1 MSKKLINS
9 PANAVDEALAGLVG
23 ANPSLRLLQGHRVVV
38 RADID
43 SVTEQN
49 KVTLISG
56 GGSGHEPAHAGFV
69 GKGMLSAA
77 VAGGV
82 FASPPSA
89 SVLAALRAVAS
100 PAGTLVIVKNY
111 TGDRLNF
118 GIAVE
123 QAKMEGMAVKMVVVG
138 EDTALPTTEFSAGR
152 RGLCG
157 IILVHKVAGALAE
170 LGATLETV
178 AAFAQQTANAIA
190 TLSISLTPCS
200 LPGCKPS
207 FNLNE
212 DEMEL
217 GLGIHGEP
225 GAQRIKLKPVD
236 EVVATVFE
244 HMTQQTPG
252 YCYFKPEAGMEVV
265 LVVNN
270 LGGTSNLELLIVTNA
285 AIRYLVDTMNLKVV
299 RVYMG
304 SFMTSLEMAGVSF
317 TLLNVALR
325 SFLEWLDLPVSA
337 PGWPIAS
344 TTEREDSHSMPS
356 LTAVVSDQMR
366 LSGEPKTAIGLKM
379 KQCVEEVCSTLL
391 SHEEELNEL
400 DRGGGDGDCGTTFKQ
415 WALGMCLQSSFVNWD
430 SPQKALLGLAGC
442 TEQNMGGTSGALYT
456 VFFTAA
462 ARALLN
468 PELAV
473 SWAQSLK
480 EGTEAV
486 MVYGGAKPGYR
497 TMLDALCPAVDFLIA
512 QLPNCPDH
520 EMMNTL
526 KLAVKA
532 AQTGAEGTVNLKA
545 KAGRAS
551 YVPSHQITQRDAG
564 AHAVSL
570 WLKAIHDTLVR

>member
-23 ANPSLRLLQGHRVVV
+23 ANPSLRLLQGHRVIV

-43 SVTEQN
+43 TVTEQN
-49 KVTLISG
+49 KVTLVSG

-77 VAGGV
+77 VAGAV

-138 EDTALPTTEFSAGR
+138 EDTALPSTESSAGR

-157 IILVHKVAGALAE
+157 ILLVHKVAGALAE
-170 LGATLETV
+170 QGATLETV

-207 FNLNE
+207 FNLKE

-225 GAQRIKLKPVD
+225 GAQRTKLKPVD

-252 YCYFKPEAGMEVV
+252 YCYFKPEAGMEVA

-285 AIRYLVDTMNLKVV
+285 AIRYLVDAMKLKVV
-299 RVYMG
+299 RVYVG

-317 TLLNVALR
+317 TLLNVSLQ
-325 SFLEWLDLPVSA
+325 SILEWLDLPVGA
-337 PGWPIAS
+337 PGWPNAS
-344 TTEREDSHSMPS
+344 TVEREDSHSIPS
-356 LTAVVSDQMR
+356 LTAVVTDQACF
-366 LSGEPKTAIGLKM
+366 SGEPKTVVGL
-379 KQCVEEVCSTLL
+379 
-391 SHEEELNEL
+391 H
-400 DRGGGDGDCGTTFKQ
+400 R
-415 WALGMCLQSSFVNWD
+415 
-430 SPQKALLGLAGC
+430 
-442 TEQNMGGTSGALYT
+442 
-456 VFFTAA
+456 
-462 ARALLN
+462 LLN
-468 PELAV
+468 NSKWLISVTQLALSIV
-473 SWAQSLK
+473 SRTCVSHDFY
-480 EGTEAV
+480 GTASVLDSKVETVSHA
-486 MVYGGAKPGYR
+486 MKIKSSWFNLLNLSCNSGYSTR
-497 TMLDALCPAVDFLIA
+497 HVA
-512 QLPNCPDH
+512 
-520 EMMNTL
+520 
-526 KLAVKA
+526 
-532 AQTGAEGTVNLKA
+532 GTVLTL
-545 KAGRAS
+545 
-551 YVPSHQITQRDAG
+551 PTTMFQRKGKTNQGIFD
-564 AHAVSL
+564 
-570 WLKAIHDTLVR
+570 